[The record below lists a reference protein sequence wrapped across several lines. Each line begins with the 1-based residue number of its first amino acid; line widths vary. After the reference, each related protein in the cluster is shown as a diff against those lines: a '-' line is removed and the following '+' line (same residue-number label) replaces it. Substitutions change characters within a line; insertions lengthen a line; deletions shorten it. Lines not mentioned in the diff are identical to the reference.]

1 MLGRIAL
8 RGNVPQATGQAYQLV
23 IEGIVGESFEGDIS
37 VDDLALNVGPCPASS
52 MLFVCVAR

>member
-23 IEGIVGESFEGDIS
+23 IEGIVGKGFEGDIS

-52 MLFVCVAR
+52 KLFVSLS